1 MIEGKGF
8 IRPAQRSDCMSSIP
22 PSIRKI
28 LDSGRGEMAQLERQ
42 YHIWVT
48 ITVLGF
54 IVEVV
59 LFLVSVLLF
68 MDSTPDLAIPR
79 ILVGLAALGNIV
91 VLYVVSQ
98 ETLARR
104 RYIFEIKRMMV
115 SGLSF
120 LESIRRGL
128 KGLF

>member
-1 MIEGKGF
+1 
-8 IRPAQRSDCMSSIP
+8 MSSIP